1 MNTDSGNFATGSFEP
16 SESAPAK
23 RAKTSKRG
31 RKPTS
36 CTQCHIR
43 KQACDR
49 NQPCRRCIQRGVA
62 YLCDISNKSLSGETP
77 GLNEED
83 DVHNRRMSNNKD
95 HTTSHDGTAPAS
107 PKLGE
112 LFNAR
117 GARSFYGTSYFGH
130 QVAARILQEETPDLP
145 SGISRG
151 RDSLRSFRDESS
163 PFSQVWDLLG
173 LLPRQKSAVDRLVE
187 KFLAEVNWCLDAV
200 HERTFRNQYEEFWG
214 RRLGFDD
221 LTGVDLRWLAL
232 LFIVLAFSSLIDA
245 PPDSTKEM
253 QRDCEEAS
261 LRFYV
266 GSCSISPRPVS
277 NTLITVGSTESDRH
291 RPVIL
296 WRVHRHSTRRPS
308 RNSLS
313 AAHTKTH

>member
-1 MNTDSGNFATGSFEP
+1 MNTDTGNFATGSFES
-16 SESAPAK
+16 SEIVPAK
-23 RAKTSKRG
+23 RARTSKRG

-36 CTQCHIR
+36 CTQCHLR

-49 NQPCRRCIQRGVA
+49 NQPCRRCVQRGVA
-62 YLCDISNKSLSGETP
+62 YLCDISNKSLSGELQD
-77 GLNEED
+77 LNEAD
-83 DVHNRRMSNNKD
+83 DVHTRRTSNKND
-95 HTTSHDGTAPAS
+95 HTTSHNGTAPAS

-130 QVAARILQEETPDLP
+130 QVAARILREETPDLP

-187 KFLAEVNWCLDAV
+187 KFLSEVNWCLDAV
-200 HERTFRNQYEEFWG
+200 HERTFRNQYDEFWG

-232 LFIVLAFSSLIDA
+232 LFIVLAFSSLVDA
-245 PPDSTKEM
+245 PPDCTKEM

-266 GSCSISPRPVS
+266 GSPSIS
-277 NTLITVGSTESDRH
+277 
-291 RPVIL
+291 
-296 WRVHRHSTRRPS
+296 S
-308 RNSLS
+308 R
-313 AAHTKTH
+313 